1 MNDRSRD
8 TILALVERSPRC
20 VGAHDRDG
28 WLALFSDDAWIED
41 PVGSPQAH
49 KRTGVLA
56 RFWEAFIAP
65 NRIRFEVS
73 ADHTFG
79 AGTFR
84 DAVIHTT
91 TPSGLTVA
99 VQAYLEYRVDPSSQG
114 TKVER
119 MRAFWSLRKMVWFV
133 ATSGPRAWFAM
144 TSLFVGMIRSLGLRW
159 VLRYLASLWRTIGA
173 RGLEALSSVTAAI
186 EQRDSAR
193 LSALF
198 ASGAAF
204 ERAGAIVSAE
214 ELCES
219 IAEGTRVRI
228 EAPIVAGYHCAFRYR
243 LAREGADEARGIGVL
258 SFDPASGAPAG
269 LALST

>member
-1 MNDRSRD
+1 MDALSRD
-8 TILALVERSPRC
+8 SILALVERSPQC

-28 WLALFSDDAWIED
+28 WFALFSDDAWIED

-65 NRIRFEVS
+65 NRIRFEVA

-79 AGTFR
+79 SGTFR

-99 VQAYLEYRVDPSSQG
+99 VEAYLEYRIDTSDGG

-133 ATSGPRAWFAM
+133 VTSGPRAWLAM
-144 TSLFVGMIRSLGLRW
+144 TSLFVGMIRSLGLPW
-159 VLRYLASLWRTIGA
+159 VLRYLASLWRTTGA
-173 RGLEALSSVTAAI
+173 RATRSLSDVTRAI
-186 EQRDSAR
+186 EQRDAAR

-198 ASGAAF
+198 ASGATF
-204 ERAGAIVSAE
+204 ERRGAIVSAE
-214 ELCES
+214 ELCDAIPARGS
-219 IAEGTRVRI
+219 MLVD
-228 EAPIVAGYHCAFRYR
+228 APIVAGYHCAFRYR
-243 LAREGADEARGIGVL
+243 LTAEGAGEERGIGVL
-258 SFDPASGAPAG
+258 SFDPRSGAPVG
-269 LALST
+269 LVLST